1 MIDDERNIPVCIAFE
16 SALMQMV
23 TRVIKR
29 CFVYPND
36 INSNNYD
43 YEYLTK
49 VVIIK
54 AVTICQILKHI
65 QYLGPVAHSSR
76 EL

>member
-1 MIDDERNIPVCIAFE
+1 MGEDPW
-16 SALMQMV
+16 
-23 TRVIKR
+23 
-29 CFVYPND
+29 VYGDLISKND
-36 INSNNYD
+36 HK
-43 YEYLTK
+43 YLTK

-65 QYLGPVAHSSR
+65 QYLGPLAHSSR